1 MKIYADI
8 LAVRILLD
16 KIEEKMKAG
25 IYPAEKR
32 LGIEAVLTC
41 FLALSKAQEA
51 LRELDVAV
59 RPPIEDTPPL
69 DDWLKANGYM

>member
-41 FLALSKAQEA
+41 FLALSKAQEG

-59 RPPIEDTPPL
+59 RPPIECPMPSAE
-69 DDWLKANGYM
+69 WLMAHGYM